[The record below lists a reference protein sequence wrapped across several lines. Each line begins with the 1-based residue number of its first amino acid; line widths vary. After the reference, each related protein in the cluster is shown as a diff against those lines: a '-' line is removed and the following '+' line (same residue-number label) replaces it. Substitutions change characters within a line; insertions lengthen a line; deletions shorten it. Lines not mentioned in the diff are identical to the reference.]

1 MAVEVVTLGETMVAF
16 IPNAHTALRYVGQF
30 TKVVAGAESN
40 VAVGL
45 VKLGHSTGWISKLGN
60 DEFGQFILREL
71 RGEGVDV
78 SSVLISDTHPTGIM
92 FKQFTNDKDSSVF
105 YYRNNSAASTFSK
118 DDLDKQYIQD
128 AKILL
133 ISGITPALSK
143 SCEETTLE
151 AMRFARERGILV
163 CFDPNIR
170 RKLWS
175 EERAK
180 AVLEPLLS
188 LSDIVLLGEDEAHLL
203 MGISEPTS
211 IVEAL
216 RKRGVSLIGIKQ
228 GSKGAYVA
236 DKDVELPIPPYPV
249 TVVDTIGAGDA
260 FNAGFLAGLLENKPV
275 GICGKMGAMMGALA
289 VSSYGDFEGL
299 PNRTSFD
306 SMFANKQ
313 EASR

>member
-1 MAVEVVTLGETMVAF
+1 MSVEVVTIGETMVAF
-16 IPNAHTALRYVGQF
+16 IPNDHTALRYVNQF

-45 VKLGHSTGWISKLGN
+45 VKLGHSSGWISKLGN

-105 YYRNNSAASTFSK
+105 YYRDNSAASTFSK
-118 DDLDKQYIQD
+118 DELNKQYIRD

-133 ISGITPALSK
+133 ISGITPALSD

-151 AMRFARERGILV
+151 VMRFARKQGILV

-180 AVLEPLLS
+180 NVLEPLLA
-188 LSDIVLLGEDEAHLL
+188 LSDIVLLGIDEAELL
-203 MGISEPTS
+203 LGVSTPPE
-211 IVEAL
+211 IVSAL
-216 RKRGVSLIGIKQ
+216 RKRDVRWIGIKQ
-228 GSKGAYVA
+228 GEKGAYVA
-236 DKDVELPIPPYPV
+236 DQNSEISISPYPV

-260 FNAGFLAGLLENKPV
+260 FNAGFLAGLLENKAIE
-275 GICGKMGAMMGALA
+275 ICGKMGALMGALA

-299 PNRTSFD
+299 PNRSSFD
-306 SMFANKQ
+306 SIFDNKQ

>member
-1 MAVEVVTLGETMVAF
+1 MAIEVVTIGETMVAF
-16 IPNAHTALRYVGQF
+16 IPNAHTALRYVEHF

-45 VKLGHSTGWISKLGN
+45 VKLGHSSGWISKLGN

-78 SSVLISDTHPTGIM
+78 SSVLISDTNPTGIM

-105 YYRNNSAASTFSK
+105 YYRNNSAASTIHK
-118 DDLDKQYIQD
+118 DELDTQYIQD
-128 AKILL
+128 ARILH

-151 AMRFARERGILV
+151 AMNFARRQGILV

-170 RKLWS
+170 LKLWS
-175 EERAK
+175 KQKAK
-180 AVLEPLLS
+180 SVLEPLLS
-188 LSDIVLLGEDEAHLL
+188 LSDIVLLGEDEAELL
-203 MGISEPTS
+203 MGLSAPIK
-211 IVEAL
+211 IVDNL
-216 RKRGVSLIGIKQ
+216 RKRGVRWIGIKQ

-236 DKDVELPIPPYPV
+236 DVNTELSIPPYPV

-260 FNAGFLAGLLENKPV
+260 FNAGFLAGLLENKS
-275 GICGKMGAMMGALA
+275 IASCGKMGVMMGALA

-299 PNRTSFD
+299 PNRASFD
-306 SMFANKQ
+306 SMFANKP

>member
-1 MAVEVVTLGETMVAF
+1 MALDVVTIGETMVAF
-16 IPNAHTALRYVGQF
+16 IPNAHTALRYVQQF

-45 VKLGHSTGWISKLGN
+45 VKLGHSSGWISKLGN
-60 DEFGQFILREL
+60 DEFGRFILREL
-71 RGEGVDV
+71 KGEGVDV

-105 YYRNNSAASTFSK
+105 YYRNNSAASTFR
-118 DDLDKQYIQD
+118 DDELNRRYIQD
-128 AKILL
+128 AKILHV
-133 ISGITPALSK
+133 SGITPALSK

-151 AMRFARERGILV
+151 AMKYARERGILV

-175 EERAK
+175 EKRAK
-180 AVLEPLLS
+180 EVLEPLLA
-188 LSDIVLLGEDEAHLL
+188 LSDIVLLGDDEAELL
-203 MGISEPTS
+203 VGFSDPTL
-211 IVEAL
+211 IVADL
-216 RKRGVSLIGIKQ
+216 RKRGARWIGIKQ
-228 GSKGAYVA
+228 GAKGAYVA
-236 DKDVELPIPPYPV
+236 DKDNEYPIPPYPV

-260 FNAGFLAGLLENKPV
+260 FNAGFLSGLLENRE
-275 GICGKMGAMMGALA
+275 IETCGRMGALMGALA

-299 PNRTSFD
+299 PNRSAFD
-306 SMFANKQ
+306 SIFANKQ